1 MATSTTT
8 VSYVNGSP
16 YITTIARGTE
26 YTLMRSAGEWYLA
39 TRRIALGPRHPGS
52 GRYFKTL
59 AEVAQGCKAF
69 GDFAALVKLTHGGL
83 DVAEAINA

>member
-1 MATSTTT
+1 MATSTTVT
-8 VSYVNGSP
+8 YLNSSP

-26 YTLMRSAGEWYLA
+26 YTLMRSSDQWYLA
-39 TRRIALGPRHPGS
+39 TRRIALGPRHMGS

-69 GDFAALVKLTHGGL
+69 GDLANLIKLTYGL
-83 DVAEAINA
+83 DVACAIGA